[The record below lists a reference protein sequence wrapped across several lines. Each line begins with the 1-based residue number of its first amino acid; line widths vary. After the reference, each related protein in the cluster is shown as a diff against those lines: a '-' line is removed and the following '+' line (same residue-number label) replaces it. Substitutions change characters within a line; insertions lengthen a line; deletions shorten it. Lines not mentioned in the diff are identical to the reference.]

1 MGGLNVTASF
11 TNVAFLLVG
20 LVVGVPILLVIF
32 GETGPFNN
40 LVALPGQGELAS
52 NSYSG
57 ILLAIITL
65 IPLLIVAYFAMKFV
79 SGSGIG
85 GKMMGGG
92 KKGGGGKTT
101 RRGKRARASGASRR
115 VNYRNPSA
123 ADVTRAQKVLAAVQ
137 ARQGGGGGPPV
148 V

>member
-40 LVALPGQGELAS
+40 LVALPGEGELAS

-92 KKGGGGKTT
+92 KKGGRKPT
-101 RRGKRARASGASRR
+101 RRSGRARATGTSRR

>member
-40 LVALPGQGELAS
+40 LVALPGEGELAS

-92 KKGGGGKTT
+92 KKGGRKTT
-101 RRGKRARASGASRR
+101 RRKGRARGPSASRR